1 MAIHGLPQ
9 YSFLSFYIQVKNNIT
24 YIRGNVTEDLWEL
37 TRDSLVLHQD
47 NWTSSVVN
55 RLKSFENELV
65 MAMRYRGWDGSEDP
79 NSLQWTFHGAL
90 FYSIIVITTIG
101 MQRFNRGWNYLLYL
115 KITKVLG
122 KFKIKL

>member
-1 MAIHGLPQ
+1 MK
-9 YSFLSFYIQVKNNIT
+9 SNIT

-65 MAMRYRGWDGSEDP
+65 MAMRYRGWDGSEDL

-101 MQRFNRGWNYLLYL
+101 TQSIIQDAFPES
-115 KITKVLG
+115 
-122 KFKIKL
+122 FKILNYSRGSII